1 MSAALRRS
9 GIVLAAMLG
18 AACTATNP
26 VPGGGDD
33 AYPVLVTDYC
43 GMPGQ
48 SRTIF
53 FRQGSDQPVAT
64 GIERQLPALLQQL
77 REDGGY
83 VLLEGHM
90 DAAEVR
96 RADLRQLDRRRAEFV
111 RDWLVSHGISRF
123 QVWITGKGGDEPLV
137 PTAAGVGHE
146 ENRRVVVLPTHAG
159 AACESRV
166 RRERLEWFHRN
177 CFPVAW
183 PGKRRDCARALYDL
197 R

>member
-1 MSAALRRS
+1 
-9 GIVLAAMLG
+9 
-18 AACTATNP
+18 
-26 VPGGGDD
+26 
-33 AYPVLVTDYC
+33 
-43 GMPGQ
+43 
-48 SRTIF
+48 
-53 FRQGSDQPVAT
+53 
-64 GIERQLPALLQQL
+64 L

-111 RDWLVSHGISRF
+111 RDWLMSHGISRF

-159 AACESRV
+159 AACESRI